1 MSYVV
6 AIDLGGTKIDL
17 GLIAPN
23 NAIIA
28 RQRIVADTHE
38 GAEKVIAR
46 IVDEINVL
54 KRELPP
60 GQTMFAVG
68 MCAPG
73 PLDFETGTLKD
84 PPNIPGLHHAPLAAM
99 LSKKLGVPVKLE
111 HDAKA
116 AALGEYHYGAGRG
129 RGDKKHRHMV
139 YIVAGTGVGGAMI
152 DDGKLIRGVQNSA
165 GEIGHISLDRHGMVC
180 NCGSRGC
187 AQTYIAGPYLVERYK
202 KLAGEKGSRGE
213 GEKNPFPHSP
223 VLPLS
228 RSALTGEDIAQLAS
242 QGDEVAQQVLLEAGE
257 ALGLLVAT
265 LAVTLDVELY
275 VLGGSIA
282 KLGDTLLK
290 PAREIAPKYMLSSL
304 ASRVRIEL
312 AHLQGDEALLG
323 CAYLVR

>member
-1 MSYVV
+1 MNYVV

-17 GLIAPN
+17 GLIAPDN
-23 NAIIA
+23 TIVA
-28 RQRIVADTHE
+28 RQRIVANTHE
-38 GAEKVIAR
+38 GAERVVTRVIEQ
-46 IVDEINVL
+46 IDLL
-54 KRELPP
+54 KNHLPKD
-60 GQTMFAVG
+60 QALTAVG
-68 MCAPG
+68 ICAPG
-73 PLDFETGTLKD
+73 PLDHESGTLKD

-129 RGDKKHRHMV
+129 HKHMV

-202 KLAGEKGSRGE
+202 KLAGEQGSRGA
-213 GEKNPFPHSP
+213 GEKNPFPRSP
-223 VLPLS
+223 ALPLS

-304 ASRVRIEL
+304 ANRVRIEL

>member
-17 GLIAPN
+17 GLIAPDN
-23 NAIIA
+23 T
-28 RQRIVADTHE
+28 IVARKRIPANTFD
-38 GAEKVIAR
+38 GVDAVIAR
-46 IVDEINVL
+46 MLEQIDL
-54 KRELPP
+54 LREHLPD
-60 GQTMFAVG
+60 GQTIAALG

-73 PLDFETGTLKD
+73 PLDHITGTLKD
-84 PPNIPGLHHAPLAAM
+84 PPNIGLQHVPIGPRLQE
-99 LSKKLGVPVKLE
+99 KLGVPVKLE

-129 RGDKKHRHMV
+129 HKHMV

-165 GEIGHISLDRHGMVC
+165 GEIGHISLDKNGMVC

-202 KLAGEKGSRGE
+202 AKIAGEQSPFSLSPLL
-213 GEKNPFPHSP
+213 PFPP
-223 VLPLS
+223 AV
-228 RSALTGEDIAQLAS
+228 LTGEDIANLAR
-242 QGDEVAQQVLLEAGE
+242 QGDEAAQEVLHEAGE
-257 ALGLLVAT
+257 ALGLLVAN

-275 VLGGSIA
+275 VLGGSVA
-282 KLGDTLLK
+282 KLGDLLLE

-304 ASRVRIEL
+304 QPRVKIEL

>member
-1 MSYVV
+1 MSYVI

-17 GLIAPN
+17 GLIAPDN
-23 NAIIA
+23 TIVA

-38 GAEKVIAR
+38 GAERVVTRVIEQ
-46 IVDEINVL
+46 IDVL
-54 KRELPP
+54 KKDLPS
-60 GQTMFAVG
+60 GQSVSAVG
-68 MCAPG
+68 ICAPG
-73 PLDFETGTLKD
+73 PLDFESGTLKD

-129 RGDKKHRHMV
+129 HGNEKPRHMV

-187 AQTYIAGPYLVERYK
+187 AQTYLAGPYLVERFLQK
-202 KLAGEKGSRGE
+202 AESRKQRAEGKNHKLSVLGS
-213 GEKNPFPHSP
+213 
-223 VLPLS
+223 LP
-228 RSALTGEDIAQLAS
+228 SALTGEDIAHFAK
-242 QGDEVAQQVLLEAGE
+242 QGDEIAQQVLHEAGE

-282 KLGDTLLK
+282 KLGDTLLN